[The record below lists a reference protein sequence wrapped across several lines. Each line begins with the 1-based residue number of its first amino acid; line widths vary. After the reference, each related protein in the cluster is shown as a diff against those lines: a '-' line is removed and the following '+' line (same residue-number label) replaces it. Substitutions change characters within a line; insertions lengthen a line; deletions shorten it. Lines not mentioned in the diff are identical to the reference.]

1 MQRRVFSI
9 SAASAAAAT
18 VFGGLTPAA
27 QAQRKAPQEG
37 TDYVVLDRP
46 APVEAPAGKVEVVE
60 FFWYSCPHCNRFE
73 PALEEWIKKAP
84 KDVVVRRVP
93 AAFRPDFE
101 PQQRLYYVLEGMQK
115 VQALHAKVFHA
126 IHVER
131 QLLNTPDLIADW
143 AEKQGLNRARFT
155 DMYNSATVIT
165 NARKATL
172 LQDAYKIDGVPAL
185 GIAGRYYTSG
195 SLAQTMDRA
204 LWVTDHLITQARKA

>member
-18 VFGGLTPAA
+18 ALGGLSPSA

-73 PALEEWIKKAP
+73 PALEEWIKKIP